1 MKNKEK
7 IKLKVKRKQMYENF
21 KGKVHNHKK
30 LGKENDF
37 YMKEPKKLLKEFSGI
52 WG

>member
-1 MKNKEK
+1 MC
-7 IKLKVKRKQMYENF
+7 ENF

-30 LGKENDF
+30 WRRENDF
-37 YMKEPKKLLKEFSGI
+37 YIKKLKKLLKEFSGI